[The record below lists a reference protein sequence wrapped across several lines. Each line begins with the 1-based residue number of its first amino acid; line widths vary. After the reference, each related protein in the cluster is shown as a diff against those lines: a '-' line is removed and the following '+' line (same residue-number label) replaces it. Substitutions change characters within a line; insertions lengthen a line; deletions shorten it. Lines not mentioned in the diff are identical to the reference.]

1 MKMLGTAVDSR
12 ARITI
17 GSEIVKKYGKRFFV
31 VQAPDEVV
39 LIPVPKDPIKDL
51 MEWGKK
57 AGFHGMTS
65 KQIRRMAE
73 EQAYAEIDEELAEK
87 EVKRRIHAIR

>member
-1 MKMLGTAVDSR
+1 MPGATVDSR

-17 GSEIVKKYGKRFFV
+17 GSEIVKKYGNRFFI
-31 VQAPDEVV
+31 VQAPGEVV

-51 MEWGKK
+51 MEWGEK

-87 EVKRRIHAIR
+87 EVKRRLHAVR